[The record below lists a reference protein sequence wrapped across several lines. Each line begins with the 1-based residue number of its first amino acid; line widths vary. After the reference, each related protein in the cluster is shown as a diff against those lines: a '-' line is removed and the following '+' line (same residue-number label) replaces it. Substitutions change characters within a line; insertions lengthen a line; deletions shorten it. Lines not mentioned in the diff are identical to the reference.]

1 MSDIVRLSLMESYVL
16 PILTYAI
23 EAVSLTSSMVRELSV
38 CWNDVY
44 RRIFGMNKWESVKM
58 IQYFCGK
65 LDFVRSFHLRK
76 LLFVKRI
83 CLLVSH
89 SVMME
94 CVNLYVLSKEFS
106 DLKSLYAVDFMKMSP
121 SAIRDI
127 VYDAF
132 AGLCFGGT

>member
-1 MSDIVRLSLMESYVL
+1 V
-16 PILTYAI
+16 
-23 EAVSLTSSMVRELSV
+23 TSR
-38 CWNDVY
+38 
-44 RRIFGMNKWESVKM
+44 
-58 IQYFCGK
+58 GK

-83 CLLVSH
+83 CFLVSH

-94 CVNLYVLSKEFS
+94 CGNLYVLSKEFS

-132 AGLCFGGT
+132 AGLCFGGTLVGPSLLSLLLF

>member
-1 MSDIVRLSLMESYVL
+1 MYLRYKRKAFQ
-16 PILTYAI
+16 AI
-23 EAVSLTSSMVRELSV
+23 AVTV
-38 CWNDVY
+38 
-44 RRIFGMNKWESVKM
+44 
-58 IQYFCGK
+58 
-65 LDFVRSFHLRK
+65 
-76 LLFVKRI
+76 
-83 CLLVSH
+83 LVSH

-106 DLKSLYAVDFMKMSP
+106 DLKSLYAVDFMKMSS